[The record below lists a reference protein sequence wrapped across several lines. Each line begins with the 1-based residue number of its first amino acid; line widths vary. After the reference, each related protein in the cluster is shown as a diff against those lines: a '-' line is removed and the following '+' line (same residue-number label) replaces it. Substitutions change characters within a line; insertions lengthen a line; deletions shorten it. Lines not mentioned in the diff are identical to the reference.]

1 MAAIAAAAFRTSRT
15 GGLLHARALR
25 PQKERRNTTMKVVR
39 FNGSRIGVSDGRKVV
54 DVSGLCG
61 AGDGDWP
68 PVSMNR
74 LIRDFGALRAQLESM
89 LASEPG
95 VPMHSVRLETP
106 VPWPNKLMAYPV
118 NYHDHAKEMA
128 SRGLANVQG
137 YFLKSNSSLVGP
149 ADAIELPALS
159 GREIHHECEIALVI
173 GKQCRDIPAEQAME
187 HVFGFACL
195 LDMTVRGKEER
206 VFRKSYDSFTPV
218 GPWIVT
224 ADEVPDP
231 ANIGMKLWV
240 NDELRQQANTR
251 DLIVDM
257 PQMVAI
263 ASSASTLYPG
273 DLIAT
278 GTPAGVGP
286 VRDGDVVTI
295 EVEHVGRMAL
305 RVVQG
310 TRGANIV
317 FDKPYEFVRAQ

>member
-1 MAAIAAAAFRTSRT
+1 
-15 GGLLHARALR
+15 
-25 PQKERRNTTMKVVR
+25 MKLIR
-39 FNGSRIGVSDGRKVV
+39 FNGGRIGVVANERVF
-54 DVSGLCG
+54 DVTEAVGEDP
-61 AGDGDWP
+61 AAWP
-68 PVSMNR
+68 PTGICRV
-74 LIRDFGALRAQLESM
+74 IRDFAQLRPALDAVVAKGASVP
-89 LASEPG
+89 LA
-95 VPMHSVRLETP
+95 SVRLETP

-128 SRGLANVQG
+128 SRGLANIQG
-137 YFLKSNSSLVGP
+137 YFLKSNSSLSGP
-149 ADAIELPALS
+149 ADPIELPALP

-173 GKQCRDIPAEQAME
+173 GKQGRQIAPENALD
-187 HVFGFACL
+187 HVFGFSCL

-224 ADEVPDP
+224 ADEVPDVT
-231 ANIGMKLWV
+231 NINMKLWV
-240 NDELRQQANTR
+240 NDELKQQANTR

-257 PQMVAI
+257 RQMVSI

-295 EVEHVGRMAL
+295 EVENVGRMAI

-317 FDKPYEFVRAQ
+317 FDKPYEFVRAS

>member
-1 MAAIAAAAFRTSRT
+1 
-15 GGLLHARALR
+15 
-25 PQKERRNTTMKVVR
+25 MKLIR
-39 FNGSRIGVSDGRKVV
+39 FNGGRIGVVDNDRVV
-54 DVSGLCG
+54 DVTEA
-61 AGDGDWP
+61 AGVDPAAWP
-68 PVSMNR
+68 PTGICRV
-74 LIRDFGALRAQLESM
+74 IRDFEQLRPVFAAQAAKGAAVP
-89 LASEPG
+89 LA
-95 VPMHSVRLETP
+95 SVRLETP

-128 SRGLANVQG
+128 SRGLANIQG
-137 YFLKSNSSLVGP
+137 YFLKSNSSLSGP
-149 ADAIELPALS
+149 ADPIELPALP

-173 GKQCRDIPAEQAME
+173 GKEGRQIPKERALE

-206 VFRKSYDSFTPV
+206 VFRKSYDTFTPV

-231 ANIGMKLWV
+231 GNMNMKLWV

-257 PQMVAI
+257 PSMVSI

-295 EVEHVGRMAL
+295 EVEHVGRMAI

-310 TRGANIV
+310 DRGANVV
-317 FDKPYEFVRAQ
+317 FEKPYEFVRAT

>member
-1 MAAIAAAAFRTSRT
+1 MLK
-15 GGLLHARALR
+15 GQH
-25 PQKERRNTTMKVVR
+25 NMKLVR
-39 FNGSRIGVSDGRKVV
+39 FDGWRIGVTNGTKLV
-54 DVSGLCG
+54 DVSSLCG
-61 AGDGDWP
+61 ASASDWP

-74 LIRDFGALRAQLESM
+74 LIRDFSGLRADLEKR
-89 LASEPG
+89 LQQEPG
-95 VPMHSVRLETP
+95 IQLADVHLETP

-128 SRGLANVQG
+128 SRGLANIQG
-137 YFLKSNSSLVGP
+137 YFLKANSSLSGASDV
-149 ADAIELPALS
+149 IELPALP

-173 GKQCRDIPAEQAME
+173 GKECRDVSVADAMDN
-187 HVFGFACL
+187 VFGFACL
-195 LDMTVRGKEER
+195 MDMTVRGKEER
-206 VFRKSYDSFTPV
+206 VFRKSYDTFTPV

-224 ADEVPDP
+224 ADEVPDF
-231 ANIGMKLWV
+231 ANINMKLWV

-257 PQMVAI
+257 PNMVSI

-286 VRDGDVVTI
+286 VRDGDIVTI
-295 EVEHVGRMAL
+295 EVENVGRMEI

-310 TRGANIV
+310 TKGANIV
-317 FDKPYEFVRAQ
+317 FEKPYEFVRAS